1 MTHEAGTMGGSLDA
15 FVAQLFFGQEVAM
28 RGTGFPTL
36 NLVGKLQP
44 FLQPYGQKMGRF
56 VII

>member
-1 MTHEAGTMGGSLDA
+1 MTHEAGTRGGSLDA

-36 NLVGKLQP
+36 KLVGKLQP
-44 FLQPYGQKMGRF
+44 FLQPYGQKKG
-56 VII
+56 